1 MTELTVHTT
10 ISGQLIPSYV
20 RNKGEARAGEL
31 AQWLS
36 EVTQSKNNTH
46 DTGTVV
52 FVKKPRFNRKNLK
65 NN

>member
-46 DTGTVV
+46 DIHSLISGY
-52 FVKKPRFNRKNLK
+52 
-65 NN
+65 